1 MKTTSTGARDT
12 RAERRGSRWTDER
25 IREELQSF
33 LADRTEWPTYREF
46 ERNGRK
52 ALRDAIT
59 QAGGAERWAQE
70 MGVRFVRHPPGYAP
84 VRDRAGRAV
93 DGRGGA
99 RQPTEQCV
107 SRKVSLVLAQGTRNR
122 YPALGSA
129 TEGGGIAQLDPEG
142 IGDGEDTARRVVER
156 RG

>member
-12 RAERRGSRWTDER
+12 GAERRGSRWTDER

-46 ERNGRK
+46 ERNGRL

-70 MGVRFVRHPPGYAP
+70 MGVRSLGIRRATPRSEIEP
-84 VRDRAGRAV
+84 VERLIAQEALANPQSNAYRAKSRSFWRRA
-93 DGRGGA
+93 RG
-99 RQPTEQCV
+99 TDD
-107 SRKVSLVLAQGTRNR
+107 
-122 YPALGSA
+122 PAIGSA
-129 TEGGGIAQLDPEG
+129 TEGGGIAQLDPES